1 LEQTVETRNEG
12 EYGGEVRIY
21 LTHVRENVQRSKE
34 SGIQK
39 EGVSGVQYD

>member
-12 EYGGEVRIY
+12 EYGGEVRFS
-21 LTHVRENVQRSKE
+21 LTHVRENLQRSKE
-34 SGIQK
+34 SGIKK